1 MIRELEAL
9 VREAGEL
16 ARSKTLSGQVHVK
29 GTSDFVTDA
38 DLAVSRFLMEALVR
52 LVPGSH
58 VLSEEDTRADSL
70 QGKLFIVDPIDGTTN
85 LMYRLGLSAISC
97 AYAEDGE
104 VLLGVIYNPFTDEL
118 FTAERGK
125 GACLNGQP
133 IRVNG
138 DRTIRDALIGME
150 AGPATLAQQGPF
162 LQKIGELHMQCR
174 GVRFTGSAAIDLAY
188 AAAGRLT
195 AVAFHYLYPWDFAA
209 GWLILSEA
217 GGRLTQLD
225 GGEPV
230 LSGRSRPLL
239 ASNGHVHG
247 ELTRFFG
254 MAQSHPDEI

>member
-1 MIRELEAL
+1 MIKALEAL
-9 VREAGEL
+9 IREAGGL
-16 ARSKTLSGQVHVK
+16 ALSKTLSDQVHVK

-38 DLAVSRFLMEALVR
+38 DLAVSRFLMDALVR
-52 LVPGSH
+52 LAPGSH

-70 QGKLFIVDPIDGTTN
+70 EGKLFIVDPIDGTTN

-104 VLLGVIYNPFTDEL
+104 VLLGVVYNPFTDEM
-118 FTAERGK
+118 FTAEKGK
-125 GACLNGQP
+125 GAFLNGQP
-133 IRVNG
+133 IHVNG

-150 AGPATLAQQGPF
+150 AGPATLTQQGPF

-188 AAAGRLT
+188 VAAGRLT

-209 GWLILSEA
+209 GWLLISEA
-217 GGRLTQLD
+217 GGHLALLD
-225 GGEPV
+225 GGRPV

-239 ASNGHVHG
+239 ASNGLVHE

-254 MAQSHPDEI
+254 MAR

>member
-1 MIRELEAL
+1 MIKALEAL
-9 VREAGEL
+9 IREAGEL
-16 ARSKTLSGQVHVK
+16 ALSKTLSDQVHVK

-38 DLAVSRFLMEALVR
+38 DLAVSRFLMDALVR
-52 LVPGSH
+52 LAPGSH

-70 QGKLFIVDPIDGTTN
+70 EGKLFIVDPIDGTTN

-104 VLLGVIYNPFTDEL
+104 VLLGVVYNPFTDEM
-118 FTAERGK
+118 FTAEKGK
-125 GACLNGQP
+125 GAFLNGQP
-133 IRVNG
+133 IHVNG

-162 LQKIGELHMQCR
+162 LQKIGELYGQCR
-174 GVRFTGSAAIDLAY
+174 GVRLTGSAAIDLAY
-188 AAAGRLT
+188 VAAGRLT

-209 GWLILSEA
+209 GWLLISEA
-217 GGRLTQLD
+217 GGHLALLD
-225 GGEPV
+225 GGRPV

-239 ASNGHVHG
+239 ASNGLVHE

-254 MAQSHPDEI
+254 MAR

>member
-1 MIRELEAL
+1 MMKELETL
-9 VREAGEL
+9 IREAGEL
-16 ARSKTLSGQVHVK
+16 ARSKALSAQVHVK
-29 GTSDFVTDA
+29 GKSDFVTDA
-38 DLAVSRFLMEALVR
+38 DLAVSGFLMEALAR

-70 QGKLFIVDPIDGTTN
+70 EGKLFIVDPIDGTTN

-104 VLLGVIYNPFTDEL
+104 VLLGVVYNPFTDEM

-125 GACLNGQP
+125 GAFLNGQP
-133 IRVNG
+133 IHVNG
-138 DRTIRDALIGME
+138 DRTIRDALIGLE

-162 LQKIGELHMQCR
+162 LQKIGELYGQCR
-174 GVRFTGSAAIDLAY
+174 GVRLTGSAAIDLAY
-188 AAAGRLT
+188 AAAGRLS

-217 GGRLTQLD
+217 GGQLTLLE
-225 GGEPV
+225 GGKPV

-239 ASNGHVHG
+239 ASNGLIH
-247 ELTRFFG
+247 EEIMQFFG
-254 MAQSHPDEI
+254 MAR

>member
-1 MIRELEAL
+1 MMKELEAL
-9 VREAGEL
+9 IREAGEL

-29 GTSDFVTDA
+29 AKSDFVTDA
-38 DLAVSRFLMEALVR
+38 DLAVSGFLMEALAR

-70 QGKLFIVDPIDGTTN
+70 EGKLFIVDPIDGTTN
-85 LMYRLGLSAISC
+85 LMYHMGLSAISC

-104 VLLGVIYNPFTDEL
+104 ILLGVIYNPFTGEM

-125 GACLNGQP
+125 GAFLNGQP

-138 DRTIRDALIGME
+138 DRTIRDALIGLE
-150 AGPATLAQQGPF
+150 AGPATLAQQGSF
-162 LQKIGELHMQCR
+162 LQKIGELYGQCR
-174 GVRFTGSAAIDLAY
+174 GVRLTGSAAIDLAY
-188 AAAGRLT
+188 AAAGRLS

-217 GGRLTQLD
+217 GGQLTLLE
-225 GGEPV
+225 GGKPV

-239 ASNGHVHG
+239 ASNGLIH
-247 ELTRFFG
+247 EEIMQFFG
-254 MAQSHPDEI
+254 MAR